1 MIYTYTQRCNR
12 VVGFKGPVLT
22 LASAG
27 LLLLGACVHWPDT
40 TPPDID
46 VSGRTI
52 DQLLDRYTDSHR
64 DADSN
69 MGLLIDG
76 PDSYAAFMDLIESAE
91 DHINIE
97 TLNFDDDSG
106 QPRDLSMEFARLLAD
121 KARAGVQV
129 NLIIDPVMQL
139 ALSSPEI
146 VMVLTEGGVNYR
158 DFVLPGGWLDD
169 QLMRRTHKKILLVDG
184 RRAIIGGMNYG
195 WLYFAENQWRDTNV
209 LVTGPV
215 VATVQREF
223 LRDWGTLGNDIG
235 DRQRYF
241 PELEATGDL
250 AIRAIDQRPTQGDID
265 LNAAILIALRSADL
279 SIDIEAPYFN
289 PTEWLAEELLATSAR
304 GVEVRILVNSDA
316 SLNVEGTFPMTAYWF
331 DAMLDGGVRM
341 FMWDQGVH
349 RTMHSKAIVVDSK
362 MAMVSTHNLN
372 LRSLVWDA
380 ENGVIFTD
388 PEAIDA
394 VRAMVEAD
402 FAHDWV
408 IEVDRA
414 WLDAVPPE
422 ERASW
427 DEGRF
432 WAWLF

>member
-1 MIYTYTQRCNR
+1 
-12 VVGFKGPVLT
+12 
-22 LASAG
+22 
-27 LLLLGACVHWPDT
+27 
-40 TPPDID
+40 
-46 VSGRTI
+46 
-52 DQLLDRYTDSHR
+52 
-64 DADSN
+64 
-69 MGLLIDG
+69 
-76 PDSYAAFMDLIESAE
+76 
-91 DHINIE
+91 
-97 TLNFDDDSG
+97 
-106 QPRDLSMEFARLLAD
+106 
-121 KARAGVQV
+121 
-129 NLIIDPVMQL
+129 
-139 ALSSPEI
+139 
-146 VMVLTEGGVNYR
+146 VNYR
-158 DFVLPGGWLDD
+158 DFVLPGDWLDD

-241 PELEATGDL
+241 PALEATGDL

-265 LNAAILIALRSADL
+265 LNTAILIALRSADL

-316 SLNVEGTFPMTAYWF
+316 SLNVEGTFAMTAFWF
-331 DAMLDGGVRM
+331 DAMVDGGVRM

-349 RTMHSKAIVVDSK
+349 RTMHSKAIVVDDK

-380 ENGVIFTD
+380 ENGAIFTD

-402 FAHDWV
+402 FSREWV
-408 IEVDRA
+408 IEIDRA

-427 DEGRF
+427 NQERF